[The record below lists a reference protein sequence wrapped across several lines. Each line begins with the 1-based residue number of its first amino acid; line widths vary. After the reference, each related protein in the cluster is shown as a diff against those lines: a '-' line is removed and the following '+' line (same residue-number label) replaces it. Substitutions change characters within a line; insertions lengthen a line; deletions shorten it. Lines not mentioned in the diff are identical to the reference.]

1 MFSSP
6 PMNQRAKGRS
16 HSRVFSNGLNQLI
29 RSRASRS
36 QNASKSVS
44 ASRYRSDV
52 ALACVVKAG
61 SGGKVRASRSRFSI
75 SGATDRAGCPADGAG
90 CSTATA
96 ASSRLDGRCY
106 QRTSRR
112 ARSTLFPAEALV
124 GSLGERIAFAQG
136 RVQGWPAAGLPSQH
150 HALWPRDL
158 DPVLV
163 ERGEEPLPKLARG
176 GPLVRGAHGA
186 QDLQR

>member
-52 ALACVVKAG
+52 ALACVVKPG

-75 SGATDRAGCPADGAG
+75 SGATDGAGCPADGAGCPADGAG

-124 GSLGERIAFAQG
+124 GYLGERIAFAQG

-176 GPLVRGAHGA
+176 GPL
-186 QDLQR
+186 